1 MLRHLRDRLALAAC
15 VHACILSCRTIP
27 PLTWCVHNATV
38 LGHSAPGV
46 QITLLPSFG
55 TSLSDIKQRIK
66 PGAVVCVWG
75 RSFPLYDEAS
85 VVVT

>member
-1 MLRHLRDRLALAAC
+1 M
-15 VHACILSCRTIP
+15 T
-27 PLTWCVHNATV
+27 TV
-38 LGHSAPGV
+38 LGRCASDV
-46 QITLLPSFG
+46 QVTLLPSFG

-85 VVVT
+85 VNVTW

>member
-1 MLRHLRDRLALAAC
+1 M
-15 VHACILSCRTIP
+15 T
-27 PLTWCVHNATV
+27 TV
-38 LGHSAPGV
+38 LGRSAPGV
-46 QITLLPSFG
+46 QVTLLPSFG

-85 VVVT
+85 VNVTW